1 MEECSRTSCNKHGC
15 QTSRWKDWY
24 WNRGGRDKVQFSRKT
39 KPVLLQLEKENEIMK
54 REGKVYC
61 MGIQCSIRNQCLRY
75 TEGLGAT
82 LYDGIKDTFVRKCTN
97 QRLFV
102 QDTNNIVK
110 GR

>member
-1 MEECSRTSCNKHGC
+1 
-15 QTSRWKDWY
+15 
-24 WNRGGRDKVQFSRKT
+24 
-39 KPVLLQLEKENEIMK
+39 
-54 REGKVYC
+54 